1 MGAGLTVTIEILG
14 ENLPSELVPDDD
26 VYVNAVDI
34 RLDRSA
40 GVQAIQIDYD
50 ADGER
55 AQLEFGLP
63 KERGADP
70 LAEMWRE
77 LKVLELLALGYEAR
91 LDEY

>member
-1 MGAGLTVTIEILG
+1 MTIIIEILG
-14 ENLPSELVPDDD
+14 EDLPSDLVPDDD
-26 VYVNAVDI
+26 VYVDAADL

-50 ADGER
+50 MDGER
-55 AQLEFGLP
+55 VQLEFGLP
-63 KERGADP
+63 REGGADP

>member
-1 MGAGLTVTIEILG
+1 MTIIIEILG
-14 ENLPSELVPDDD
+14 EDLPSDLVPDDD
-26 VYVNAVDI
+26 VYVDAADL

-50 ADGER
+50 MDGER
-55 AQLEFGLP
+55 VQLEFGLP
-63 KERGADP
+63 REGGADP

-77 LKVLELLALGYEAR
+77 LRVLELLALGYEAR